1 VCATSLYSFAHG
13 VLTPIELPPEFWRL
27 VKLARDT
34 KECGD
39 PCGVLSDPSE
49 EEKLADLW

>member
-1 VCATSLYSFAHG
+1 VCATSLCSFAHG
-13 VLTPIELPPEFWRL
+13 VLTPIELPPKFWRL

-39 PCGVLSDPSE
+39 PYGVLSDP
-49 EEKLADLW
+49 

>member
-1 VCATSLYSFAHG
+1 VCYILRSFVCG
-13 VLTPIELPPEFWRL
+13 VLTPIELPPKFWRL

-39 PCGVLSDPSE
+39 PYGVLNDP
-49 EEKLADLW
+49 